1 MITDVAGVGVGL
13 ENQLI
18 TYVAGIGLR
27 VGLNLLENNHLIADV
42 AGIGKLL
49 QSYSWQVG
57 DVSAALLSNDGVLQR
72 VLETLKMKNYNL
84 QILFILY
91 SCIYGFIVLT

>member
-49 QSYSWQVG
+49 
-57 DVSAALLSNDGVLQR
+57 
-72 VLETLKMKNYNL
+72 
-84 QILFILY
+84 
-91 SCIYGFIVLT
+91 

>member
-1 MITDVAGVGVGL
+1 LNHLITDVAGVGVGL

-49 QSYSWQVG
+49 
-57 DVSAALLSNDGVLQR
+57 
-72 VLETLKMKNYNL
+72 
-84 QILFILY
+84 
-91 SCIYGFIVLT
+91 

>member
-1 MITDVAGVGVGL
+1 LNHLITDVAGVGVGL

-91 SCIYGFIVLT
+91 VLFMVL